1 MFKVY
6 GENTLTGN
14 AWLCETVATQAEAE
28 ETCRGYKRLEA
39 DYKIAYFIE
48 FDEDAK

>member
-14 AWLCETVATQAEAE
+14 TWICEEVATQAEATE
-28 ETCRGYKRLEA
+28 VARGYARLES